1 MTRCRAAAG
10 GLRAQGWSAG
20 SLPLRRPPFAYL
32 ESGLRL
38 EEKSLLRKCKTT
50 EAEIKTTEAKI
61 END

>member
-50 EAEIKTTEAKI
+50 EAEIK
-61 END
+61 ND